1 MHDVIVIGAGP
12 AGLHAARLLSERG
25 LDVIVLEEHE
35 AVGRPVHCTGILARE
50 AFDEFGLARD
60 TILNP
65 LTAARFVS
73 PGRARFHLSP
83 GSVEAVVVDRVVFD
97 ARLAERAVGAGARIL
112 CGARVRTIKCD
123 ADFVSVD
130 TSVGSALRA
139 RACVL
144 ACGGR
149 YALHRQLALHPP
161 AMLLHT
167 AQAELPAA
175 RPGDVEVHFGAE
187 IAPKGFAWVVPVSR
201 GDRDVRAGWRHVRQ
215 RGAALLQAHGR
226 SHLGALGH
234 LLSRR
239 RLNRCRRSCRS
250 LPLPAP
256 TETGCSWSVM
266 RRDW

>member
-1 MHDVIVIGAGP
+1 MHDVVVIGAGP

-65 LTAARFVS
+65 LEAARFVS
-73 PGRARFHLSP
+73 PAGRDFMYRP
-83 GSVEAVVVDRVVFD
+83 GSVEAVVVDRVMFD

-112 CGARVRTIKCD
+112 CGTRVRSLDCD
-123 ADFVSVD
+123 ADFVSVE
-130 TSVGSALRA
+130 TSVGFALRA

-144 ACGGR
+144 ACGAR

-161 AMLLHT
+161 TMLLHT

-187 IAPKGFAWVVPVSR
+187 IAPEGFAWVVPVSR
-201 GDRDVRAGWRHVRQ
+201 GDQNVRAGWCHVRQ
-215 RGAALLQAHGR
+215 RRAALLQAHGR

-234 LLSRR
+234 L
-239 RLNRCRRSCRS
+239 
-250 LPLPAP
+250 
-256 TETGCSWSVM
+256 
-266 RRDW
+266 RRDDA